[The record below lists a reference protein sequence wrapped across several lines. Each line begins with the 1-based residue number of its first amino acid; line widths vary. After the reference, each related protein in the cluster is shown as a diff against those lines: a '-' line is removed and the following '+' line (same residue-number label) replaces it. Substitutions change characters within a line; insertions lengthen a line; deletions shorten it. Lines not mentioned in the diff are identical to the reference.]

1 MSKTHIV
8 TGGIAD
14 DAVSE
19 EHLDAT
25 AITGSTELAATPD
38 DTDEILISD
47 AGTLKRIDFSHIKSD
62 PTHVLLN
69 DTYISSNTASI
80 TYSSSLITDTYEQYI
95 ITGTG
100 IRVHTNA
107 KGNILA
113 YFSNDNGS
121 SYNTSNGDY
130 VRSVLIGQ
138 GGLSDNAL
146 NARHGDDDAIQITG
160 NAFDF
165 GRDGNAGHA
174 ANFILRCYNLRN
186 LDTDF
191 EQNRYVNLQS
201 TYDDR
206 DTTHGVSCKGDYIFM
221 ANRTEIN
228 NIQLSV
234 SHSNTFGQGE
244 FRLYGV
250 K

>member
-1 MSKTHIV
+1 MSKTQIV

-25 AITGSTELAATPD
+25 AITGSTELAATPA

-62 PTHVLLN
+62 PTHVLLD
-69 DTYISSNTASI
+69 DTYISSNTANV

-100 IRVHTNA
+100 IRCHSNS
-107 KGNILA
+107 KGNVIV
-113 YFSNDNGS
+113 YVSSDNGS
-121 SYNTSNGDY
+121 SYHTTDGDY
-130 VRSVLIGQ
+130 TRSVYVGQTGAGSNTLINRNGSA
-138 GGLSDNAL
+138 GAMEL
-146 NARHGDDDAIQITG
+146 TG
-160 NAFDF
+160 NAYDF
-165 GRDGNAGHA
+165 GKDGNAGGT

-186 LDTDF
+186 LDTDTAV
-191 EQNRYVNLQS
+191 NRYFDLQC
-201 TYDDR
+201 THDDR
-206 DTTHGVSCKGDYIFM
+206 DSTHNVSCVGGFFFM
-221 ANRTEIN
+221 DGTAEIN
-228 NIQLSV
+228 NIKLEI
-234 SHSNTFGQGE
+234 SHSNTFGEGE

>member
-1 MSKTHIV
+1 MALSKI
-8 TGGIAD
+8 GLID
-14 DAVSE
+14 P
-19 EHLDAT
+19 T
-25 AITGSTELAATPD
+25 AITGETALAATPA

-62 PTHVLLN
+62 PTHVLLD
-69 DTYISSNTASI
+69 DTYISSNTASV

-100 IRVHTNA
+100 IRMHTSA
-107 KGNILA
+107 KGNVLA

-121 SYNTSNGDY
+121 SYNTSDGNY

-138 GGLSDNAL
+138 GGLSANAL
-146 NARHGDDDAIQITG
+146 NARHGNDDAIQITG

-165 GRDGNAGHA
+165 GKDGNAGHT
-174 ANFILRCYNLRN
+174 ANFVLRCYNLRN
-186 LDTDF
+186 LDTNTAV
-191 EQNRYVNLQS
+191 NRYVNVQS

-206 DTTHGVSCKGDYIFM
+206 DTAHGVSCMGDYIFM
-221 ANRTEIN
+221 ANTTEIN
-228 NIQLSV
+228 NIQLSA
-234 SHSNTFGQGE
+234 SNSNTFGEGE